1 MGSAKKEKDA
11 AKSKEKT
18 LNEQLRAITNEKDKL
33 QDKID
38 DLEDSVKAHERDIAK
53 MKAELGTAKN
63 DLLEKDKQCKSMQKD
78 DNKSKALTDRIS
90 LLEKQKYELD
100 TKTRTLETEKSSL
113 AHKVSQ
119 LEKEKESSS
128 KKLKDLESAK
138 EELAKQV
145 ENSASPTWDKK
156 SKEDVQKLQK
166 ENQNLKKEKDLRKN
180 IKDVKPNKVQGELKK
195 LAEKIEKNSL
205 LSDATTGYTNGVDGI
220 ASAEASEIKSN
231 FDALQKDYESRTGE
245 IEKLTSQLSRAKADS
260 NSAVEKLRR
269 SESELSQI
277 KEKNAQLSDELLNKS
292 RRIAGLENGGHGAGG
307 QDTTELQRQ
316 VDELKKKLG
325 ESGGAKMKKSVKFN
339 MEPEPSSESSGRTVK
354 ELEEALEAAY
364 RERTEIIKT
373 CRNEVE
379 FHRTIASELENSIME
394 DFEWKL
400 HEMEKDYNAKLKYSK
415 EKIDEQIKEACRGIL
430 REKDDDKQTSNQ

>member
-1 MGSAKKEKDA
+1 MQ
-11 AKSKEKT
+11 T
-18 LNEQLRAITNEKDKL
+18 
-33 QDKID
+33 
-38 DLEDSVKAHERDIAK
+38 
-53 MKAELGTAKN
+53 
-63 DLLEKDKQCKSMQKD
+63 QKD

-100 TKTRTLETEKSSL
+100 TKSRNLETEKSSL

-119 LEKEKESSS
+119 LEKEKESNS

-138 EELAKQV
+138 EELSKQV
-145 ENSASPTWDKK
+145 ENSDGKPGSPGNDKK
-156 SKEDVQKLQK
+156 SKEELQKLQK
-166 ENQNLKKEKDLRKN
+166 ENQTLKKEKDDLGKSLKSVEKDLKKN
-180 IKDVKPNKVQGELKK
+180 IKDVKPNKVQGELRK

-205 LSDATTGYTNGVDGI
+205 LSDATGGYTNGVDGI
-220 ASAEASEIKSN
+220 GSTEASAIKSN

-292 RRIAGLENGGHGAGG
+292 RRIAGLENGGGYGG
-307 QDTTELQRQ
+307 QDTAELQRQ
-316 VDELKKKLG
+316 VDDLKKKLA
-325 ESGGAKMKKSVKFN
+325 ESTGGAKVKKSVKFN
-339 MEPEPSSESSGRTVK
+339 MEPEQASETSGRSVK

-364 RERTEIIKT
+364 RERNEIIKT

-394 DFEWKL
+394 VIT
-400 HEMEKDYNAKLKYSK
+400 ATIS
-415 EKIDEQIKEACRGIL
+415 
-430 REKDDDKQTSNQ
+430 